1 MRAQA
6 LLLMPIVFLALA
18 CKPKLSRSQAEG
30 LLAKTYPV
38 VVTVSVP
45 EQVVAEKGSPTA
57 VRLALFKANLASTG
71 WFDLTSSD
79 TGSQETCTFRLKP
92 GAPAAIT
99 AAPKGFNLPAAQA
112 VFVRALRMEPT
123 QEGARVTYQ
132 IRLANPTAQ
141 FPLFQ
146 ILHPK
151 VALGAMK
158 ERHATFT
165 RHGGHWELTGTD
177 EVFQKAQ

>member
-1 MRAQA
+1 M
-6 LLLMPIVFLALA
+6 L
-18 CKPKLSRSQAEG
+18 
-30 LLAKTYPV
+30 
-38 VVTVSVP
+38 
-45 EQVVAEKGSPTA
+45 
-57 VRLALFKANLASTG
+57 
-71 WFDLTSSD
+71 
-79 TGSQETCTFRLKP
+79 
-92 GAPAAIT
+92 
-99 AAPKGFNLPAAQA
+99 NLPAAQA

-165 RHGGHWELTGTD
+165 RHGGHWELTGMD